1 MDLDVPLIVDEIQT
15 GCGRTGTWFAF
26 EQHGIVP
33 DVLLVSKA
41 LGGIGMPIAVVFY
54 NKRLDVWEPGAH
66 TATFRGNQLA
76 FAAGVSAAGIIQR
89 DDVLANV
96 REQGFYALAR
106 LTDLASRYECIGEVR
121 GVGLMLGAEMID
133 PVTGSGDPQ
142 LARAIQ
148 RSSLERGLILELG
161 GRDDCVVRLLPPLN
175 VTRETMDQA
184 LDILADAIAVGEV
197 EPAVVATA

>member
-1 MDLDVPLIVDEIQT
+1 
-15 GCGRTGTWFAF
+15 
-26 EQHGIVP
+26 
-33 DVLLVSKA
+33 
-41 LGGIGMPIAVVFY
+41 
-54 NKRLDVWEPGAH
+54 
-66 TATFRGNQLA
+66 
-76 FAAGVSAAGIIQR
+76 
-89 DDVLANV
+89 
-96 REQGFYALAR
+96 
-106 LTDLASRYECIGEVR
+106 
-121 GVGLMLGAEMID
+121 MLGAEMID